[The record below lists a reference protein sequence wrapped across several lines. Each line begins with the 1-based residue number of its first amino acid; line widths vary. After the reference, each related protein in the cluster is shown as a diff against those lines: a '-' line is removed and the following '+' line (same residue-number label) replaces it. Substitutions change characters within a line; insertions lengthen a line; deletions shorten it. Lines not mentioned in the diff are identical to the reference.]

1 MLGTHL
7 QLLFNPNSEIMRIL
21 FFLLLIPALLVAQES
36 RLIKG
41 KITDGN
47 LGLPDVAIS
56 IEGQS
61 GGTYTNSE
69 GRYEVEARAGDL
81 LTFSYTGMLTRKIRV
96 EDVTR
101 YVNLALVPDYTEL
114 EEVTVQKRLKT
125 QEELSREYALNTGV
139 IRTAFGFMDANNTQG
154 RVRVI
159 DGTKL
164 NTIYLCISDYLK
176 NRFSGVYVVGQCP
189 TGNVYIRGVGTLGSP
204 VPVIFDVDGQI
215 FTQTPNWLDINQINR
230 LAIISSYS
238 MGTRYGSQGAGG
250 VIVINTVNSQYVANG
265 LASGTPKVQ
274 PKALTP
280 AELLA
285 NSPSYLQ
292 ELKSA
297 ESGQQARTIYSHY
310 ADQYSASPYFVLDAY
325 DHFYNTL
332 GDNDFADEILANYKD
347 IFSGNAVL
355 LKALAYHYQQQERY
369 DEARELFKEI
379 FMLRPQYSQSYLD
392 MANAYRDAGE
402 LSKSA
407 SLFGRYQY
415 LLQEGFLVGSDDF
428 WLIQQHDS
436 DNLFAMSGKALGA
449 DLGEVSTDPYLE
461 GATRLVFEWNET
473 GAEFELQFVNPNNQ
487 FYTWEHTYAKNGTR
501 MDDEQMAGYA
511 MEEYIID
518 PATPGSWN
526 VNVTY
531 LGNPALTPT
540 YLKLTVY
547 RNYGKSNQSKKVY
560 TYKLFLQDSNQRL
573 LTINAGGQVTVQ

>member
-1 MLGTHL
+1 
-7 QLLFNPNSEIMRIL
+7 MRIL
-21 FFLLLIPALLVAQES
+21 YFLLILPALLVAQES

-47 LGLPDVAIS
+47 LPLPDVAIS
-56 IEGQS
+56 IEGKS

-69 GRYEVEARAGDL
+69 GRYEIEAEPGEL
-81 LTFSYTGMLTRKIRV
+81 LIFSYTGMLTRKIRV

-101 YVNLALVPDYTEL
+101 YVNISLVPDYTEL

-125 QEELSREYALNTGV
+125 QEELSREYALNTNV

-154 RVRVI
+154 RVRVV

-176 NRFSGVYVVGQCP
+176 NRFSGVYVNGQCP
-189 TGNVYIRGVGTLGSP
+189 TGTVYIRGVGTLGSP
-204 VPVIFDVDGQI
+204 APVIFDVDGQI
-215 FTQTPNWLDINQINR
+215 FTETPNWLDINQINR

-250 VIVINTVNSQYVANG
+250 VIVINTMNSQYVANG
-265 LASGTPKVQ
+265 MATAKPKVQ

-280 AELLA
+280 TELLA
-285 NSPSYLQ
+285 NAPSYLQ
-292 ELKSA
+292 ELYNAASA
-297 ESGQQARTIYSHY
+297 EEAKEVYQSYEAQY
-310 ADQYSASPYFVLDAY
+310 ASSPHFVLDTYAY
-325 DHFYNTL
+325 FYNSL
-332 GDNDFADEILANYKD
+332 GDKAFADAILANHKGV
-347 IFSGNAVL
+347 FSGNAVL
-355 LKALAYHYQQQERY
+355 LKALAYRYQEQQRF
-369 DEARELFKEI
+369 DEAREVFKEI

-402 LSKSA
+402 LSKAA

-428 WLIQQHDS
+428 WLMQQHES
-436 DNLFAMSGKALGA
+436 DNLFAQSGKELGA
-449 DLGEVSTDPYLE
+449 DLRDFSTDPYLE

-501 MDDEQMAGYA
+501 LDDEQMAGYA

-547 RNYGKSNQSKKVY
+547 RNYGKANQSKQVY
-560 TYKLFLQDSNQRL
+560 TYKLFLQGSNQRL
-573 LTINAGGQVTVQ
+573 LTVNAGGQVSVQ